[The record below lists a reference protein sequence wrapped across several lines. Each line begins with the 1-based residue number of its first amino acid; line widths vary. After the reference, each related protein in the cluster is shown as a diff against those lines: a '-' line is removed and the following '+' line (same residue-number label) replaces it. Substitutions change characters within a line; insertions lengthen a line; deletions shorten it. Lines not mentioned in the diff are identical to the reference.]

1 MDKDSNNAQKSKLHD
16 SIIYAAS
23 LTAALE
29 CNMMRQMYN
38 TILNNENETQENLDK
53 NHLQWETYL
62 TIYTKT
68 YSTLHKQ
75 MIQ

>member
-1 MDKDSNNAQKSKLHD
+1 MDKDSNNTQRSKLQD

-38 TILNNENETQENLDK
+38 TILCNENETEENLQK
-53 NHLQWETYL
+53 NELQWDAYL

-68 YSTLHKQ
+68 FSTLHKQ